1 MRTDEQPLVLSRQDH
16 IKHICENISRER
28 INQADQS
35 ALDVLFDEQLRR
47 VAHAMAER
55 EETPVMRLPSP
66 IAWLLQGLFY
76 VGISG
81 VVYAVF
87 R

>member
-1 MRTDEQPLVLSRQDH
+1 MMRTDEPAVLVTKDEL
-16 IKHICENISRER
+16 ISSLTRWRLNEIDR
-28 INQADQS
+28 ISADI
-35 ALDVLFDEQLRR
+35 LFEEQLRQ
-47 VAHAMAER
+47 VAFAIAEP

-66 IAWLLQGLFY
+66 VAWLLQALFY